1 MTKGDLV
8 GEIVPEL
15 ELQEDNDSFRF
26 KFARDGDHLMC
37 PFQCDLCQFINVK
50 KRHPANLPGD
60 DMLLLCI
67 RRANLDACWARE
79 SSTVY
84 QNMREAVR

>member
-1 MTKGDLV
+1 
-8 GEIVPEL
+8 
-15 ELQEDNDSFRF
+15 
-26 KFARDGDHLMC
+26 MC

-60 DMLLLCI
+60 DVLLLYI

-84 QNMREAVR
+84 QNMREAVRVFKASELLGTDGGYPKRG